1 VLFRQLAIVTLRN
14 FCRKLVGEQ
23 AELGLLLH
31 LQMLVIV
38 VVEALVHSWV
48 ERLVHNWLFA
58 RGDVRLSIRLL
69 RLLLVLWVQLIK
81 LHLGLMLLKLLRMEV
96 LSRSDVHLLSCR
108 V

>member
-1 VLFRQLAIVTLRN
+1 MLFRQLAIVTLRN

-58 RGDVRLSIRLL
+58 RGDVRLL